1 MDGWMD
7 GWVDRWMDGQIERER
22 KKEKGFIL
30 RRSSVCT
37 GQFDPPEINSF
48 KGISVIV
55 DSPDI

>member
-1 MDGWMD
+1 MDGWMG
-7 GWVDRWMDGQIERER
+7 GWTDRKKER

-37 GQFDPPEINSF
+37 GQFDPPEISSF